1 MELPFK
7 IKLLKTSIFF
17 CILFLLPQLEI
28 YAQPTLTQKTKQST
42 THIKEENKFL
52 NMEHD
57 FLHPPSQAKPLV
69 YWFWMGSN
77 FSKTGITKDLE
88 AMKEFGI
95 GGGIIVNLT
104 SAVEETHAP
113 TLNNPWPNQTYRSPA
128 YWDAMKHAA
137 AEARRLGLEIGIHN
151 AAGYSTTGGPWISE
165 ERSMKKIVWRKVVFN
180 ANSNSQLVIPK
191 PDAVL
196 NNSAW
201 GRRNLPPMPSTWYQD
216 IAYLAI
222 ALKDTSLY
230 EKYQDFTMHFDSSG
244 KLIKQ
249 LPVGDWVVYRI
260 GYAPTM
266 ATPHPL
272 PEELLNKCQE
282 VDKMSKTHNQF
293 HWKAVFDPIKQ
304 HLGPYLGNSFKYMH
318 VDSYES
324 KGQNWTE
331 DFQKEFIKLKG
342 YNPLPWLLSF
352 TATVVNGSSSAI
364 QRSRN
369 SLRQTERFDWDY
381 KDVLNRLF
389 YQNGWEVAQKMI
401 HENGMQFSWEPYGD
415 GPFETAEGARIGD
428 FMMGEFW
435 TTSRTGIRTSVTASA
450 RAFGKTTIGAEAFTS
465 RPENSQWTDDPAFLK
480 PSGDAGFASGANRF
494 VLHQWA
500 LQPFDDKYQPG
511 MDMGW
516 WGTHFSRHQ
525 TWFKPG
531 KAFIDYLTRSQALLQ
546 MGEQV
551 ADVLYIGK
559 LDGYGDLLSI
569 HDFLTNPPKVVNG
582 KVVLGSGRT
591 YTYMVIPGDGV
602 MLPEVA
608 NQIRQLVKK
617 GALVVA
623 AKPTS
628 SPSLQNFPLCDSVLA
643 SIACEVWGNGTYQ
656 QYGRGYVFSTI
667 KDLMEH
673 KPLSLSLIADY
684 AVEKAEP
691 TFVPKVVHRK
701 LGDAHV
707 FFILNPSEKPQQFS
721 MSFDVSGLQPELW
734 QAEDASRMN
743 APIWQEKDKRTHVWL
758 SLKGQQTIFVVFRKN
773 ALNTTHPLQIE
784 TAGSSWKM
792 GQGAN
797 KKPVLFSDTIA
808 RAVITDKSGKQRTV
822 QSAAPVLTA
831 MNEEWKVVFA
841 PKLDKVFSIQ
851 MDSLVDFSK
860 HSNPAIKYF
869 AGTAT
874 YTKMVRVNDIKPAV
888 KWVLNLGKV
897 NDMVVVFV
905 NKQKVGTFW
914 YPPYSID
921 VSDFLQQGNN
931 EVKIEVTNNWV
942 NRLIGDE
949 QEPADFEWG
958 NDRGDKGHAMK
969 AYPDWFI
976 KNESRPSKRKTF
988 SIWYY
993 NRKDTPLQPAGL
1005 AGPVFLQKIEVTNL

>member
-1 MELPFK
+1 MKSLK
-7 IKLLKTSIFF
+7 ISIFTSL
-17 CILFLLPQLEI
+17 LFLLLQVEI
-28 YAQPTLTQKTKQST
+28 NAQSIATKKTEQHVLTVKDKNN
-42 THIKEENKFL
+42 HINIEN
-52 NMEHD
+52 D

-88 AMKEFGI
+88 AMKEMGI

-137 AEARRLGLEIGIHN
+137 SEAMRLGLEIGIHN

-165 ERSMKKIVWRKVVFN
+165 ERSMKKIVWRKAIF
-180 ANSNSQLVIPK
+180 NSNTNASLIIPK

-201 GRRNLPPMPSTWYQD
+201 GRRNLPPMPSTWYKD

-222 ALKDTSLY
+222 ALKDTALY
-230 EKYQDFTMHFDSSG
+230 EKCQDFTAHFDSSG
-244 KLIKQ
+244 KLVKQ
-249 LPVGDWVVYRI
+249 LPVGDWMVYRI

-266 ATPHPL
+266 STPHPL

-282 VDKMSKTHNQF
+282 VDKMSVDHNLF
-293 HWKAVFDPIKQ
+293 HWNSVFNPIKQ
-304 HLGPYLGNSFKYMH
+304 HLSPYLGKSFKYMH
-318 VDSYES
+318 IDSYES

-331 DFQKEFIKLKG
+331 SFQKEFIKLKG
-342 YNPLPWLLSF
+342 YDPLPWLLSF
-352 TATVVNGSSSAI
+352 TATVVNSNTSSI

-369 SLRQTERFDWDY
+369 SSVQTTRFDWDY
-381 KDVLNRLF
+381 KDVINRLF

-415 GPFETAEGARIGD
+415 GPFETSEGAKLGD
-428 FMMGEFW
+428 FIMGEFW

-465 RPENSQWTDDPAFLK
+465 RPEYSQWTDDPAFLK

-516 WGTHFSRHQ
+516 WGTHFSRNQ

-531 KAFIDYLTRSQALLQ
+531 KAFIDYLTRCQALLQ
-546 MGEQV
+546 LGEQV
-551 ADVLYIGK
+551 ADVLYVGK
-559 LDGYGDLLSI
+559 LDGYGDLISI
-569 HDFLTNPPKVVNG
+569 QDFLFNPPKVVNG
-582 KVVLGSGRT
+582 KVILASGRT
-591 YTYMVIPGDGV
+591 YSYIIVPGDGI

-608 NQIRQLVKK
+608 NQIKQLVKK
-617 GALVVA
+617 GAIIVS

-628 SPSLQNFPLCDSVLA
+628 SPSLQNFPSCDSILA
-643 SIACEVWGNGTYQ
+643 KLSSEVWGNSTYQ
-656 QYGRGYVFSTI
+656 QFGKGYIFSTI

-673 KPLSLSLIADY
+673 KPVSISLSADY
-684 AVEKAEP
+684 AVEKGESK
-691 TFVPKVVHRK
+691 FVPKVVHRK
-701 LGDAHV
+701 QADSHI
-707 FFILNPSEKPQQFS
+707 FFIVNPSEKSQQFT
-721 MSFDVSGLQPELW
+721 MSFDVLGLQPELW
-734 QAEDASRMN
+734 QAEDANMMN
-743 APIWQEKDKRTHVWL
+743 APIWQEKDKRTQVWL
-758 SLKGQQTIFVVFRKN
+758 SLKGQESIFVVFRKKS
-773 ALNTTHPLQIE
+773 LDKTHALQIE
-784 TAGSSWKM
+784 TAGSSWKI
-792 GQGAN
+792 GLDAY

-808 RAVITDKSGKQRTV
+808 TAIITEISSKQTTV
-822 QSAAPVLTA
+822 QSVTPVLID
-831 MNEEWKVVFA
+831 MNNHWKVAFA
-841 PKLDKVFSIQ
+841 PKLDSFFSIQ
-851 MDSLVDFSK
+851 MDTLVDFSK
-860 HSNPAIKYF
+860 HTTPSIKYF

-874 YTKMVRVNDIKPAV
+874 YTKKITMNSSDIQASA
-888 KWVLNLGKV
+888 KWVLNLGVV
-897 NDMVVVFV
+897 NDLVVVFLN
-905 NKQKVGTFW
+905 NKKVGTFW
-914 YPPYSID
+914 YPPYVID
-921 VSDFLQQGNN
+921 ISNFLQKGDN
-931 EVKIEVTNNWV
+931 EIKIEVTNNWV

-976 KNESRPSKRKTF
+976 KNQPRPSKRKAF

-993 NRKDTPLQPAGL
+993 NRKETPLQPAGL
-1005 AGPVFLQKIEVTNL
+1005 AGPVSLQKIEVIKL